1 MELLMLT
8 LCLQDDSILLNSSII
23 EALEHP
29 RQVQILINDE
39 EKNAGAPSVY
49 DRRSADRVL
58 SSETVMQVEIA
69 GRMLLRKVKKLT
81 GWQDDQTRVLFG
93 EYLPSHQAV
102 RFNLMDARPLHI
114 DALGDWN
121 A

>member
-1 MELLMLT
+1 MEPLMLT

-39 EKNAGAPSVY
+39 EKMLVLRACTIDDQQAVI
-49 DRRSADRVL
+49 L
-58 SSETVMQVEIA
+58 SSGTVMQVEIG